1 MINVNTN
8 TSLQGIQ
15 NWENLAKLLE
25 TNSTGN
31 VKNGTIDL
39 DKGQITIT
47 INHGTN
53 TQSVNVSVPNLGT
66 VDGAPDTAA
75 LKTLADKIIAVAT
88 ELSASGSIAA
98 DGTLSAQ
105 LKDAITK
112 LEAALSASGA
122 NPTSAN
128 TVNTSKAL
136 FDLYKL
142 MAIMVEVAQKQRD
155 TSREIRLVENQQVQN
170 SIKQQAADIRSA
182 AIISLGFGIAS
193 AVVSGIM
200 SGLAM
205 YKQGKAFDQQTN
217 AAKNLNTPMENLK
230 TAQLASSPAAAEANL
245 QSVTAKTPQNIIDK
259 VNQQFDAAKTDFVR
273 DITAADTRLRTA
285 EQAQDTAGDELNAIR
300 NQQPPASQE
309 AIQAK
314 VDAYDAASN
323 EVLAAKQNRAS
334 IEKSF
339 FDKLDTQLKANE
351 VEINTKEGLGE
362 DVTALKQENTYLRAY
377 TAKLKA
383 DHASD
388 STKNLDLSVAQ
399 NKYDFA
405 KRAME
410 LDNKYMGS
418 QKMMNRWMGIQQLQ
432 MSLAQMANASGNM
445 ISQMVQAKATMEGAE
460 QTQHNEQLD
469 QIKDLFSQAETV
481 IQAVIQLMQAVL
493 SAENDSLMEAIR
505 A

>member
-8 TSLQGIQ
+8 NGLQGVQ
-15 NWENLAKLLE
+15 NWEKLASMLE
-25 TNSTGN
+25 AGN
-31 VKNGTIDL
+31 TESVKNGTINL

-47 INHGTN
+47 VNDGTG
-53 TQSVNVSVPNLGT
+53 TQSVNVSVPDLGT
-66 VDGAPDTAA
+66 VDGAPDTEA
-75 LKTLADKIIAVAT
+75 LKTLADKIMAVAAA
-88 ELSASGSIAA
+88 LSAPGSVAA
-98 DGTLSAQ
+98 DGTLSAE
-105 LKDAITK
+105 LKDAVSK
-112 LEAALSASGA
+112 LEASLAASGA
-122 NPTSAN
+122 QPTSAN
-128 TVNTSKAL
+128 TVNTSKVL
-136 FDLYKL
+136 FDIYAL
-142 MAIMVEVAQKQRD
+142 MALMVEVAQKQRD

-170 SIKQQAADIRSA
+170 SIRQQAADIRSA

-193 AVVSGIM
+193 AVVSGAM
-200 SGLAM
+200 SAVAM
-205 YKQGKAFDQQTN
+205 YKQGQAYDQQAK
-217 AAKNLNTPMENLK
+217 AATELNTPMENLK
-230 TAQLASSPAAAEANL
+230 SAQLAASPAAAEANL
-245 QSVTAKTPQNIIDK
+245 QSVTAKTPQNIIDRVAQK
-259 VNQQFDAAKTDFVR
+259 FDAAKTDFVR
-273 DITAADTRLRTA
+273 DITAADTRLQTA
-285 EQAQDTAGDELNAIR
+285 EHNQDVAGDELTTIR
-300 NQQPPASQE
+300 NRQPPASAE
-309 AIQAK
+309 EIK
-314 VDAYDAASN
+314 VKADAYDNASD

-351 VEINTKEGLGE
+351 VEIKTKEGLGE

-383 DHASD
+383 SHASD

-410 LDNKYMGS
+410 LDNKFMGS

-445 ISQMVQAKATMEGAE
+445 ISQMVQAQATMEGAE

-493 SAENDSLMEAIR
+493 SAENESLMEAIR

>member
-1 MINVNTN
+1 M
-8 TSLQGIQ
+8 
-15 NWENLAKLLE
+15 
-25 TNSTGN
+25 
-31 VKNGTIDL
+31 
-39 DKGQITIT
+39 
-47 INHGTN
+47 
-53 TQSVNVSVPNLGT
+53 
-66 VDGAPDTAA
+66 
-75 LKTLADKIIAVAT
+75 
-88 ELSASGSIAA
+88 
-98 DGTLSAQ
+98 
-105 LKDAITK
+105 
-112 LEAALSASGA
+112 
-122 NPTSAN
+122 
-128 TVNTSKAL
+128 
-136 FDLYKL
+136 
-142 MAIMVEVAQKQRD
+142 
-155 TSREIRLVENQQVQN
+155 
-170 SIKQQAADIRSA
+170 
-182 AIISLGFGIAS
+182 
-193 AVVSGIM
+193 
-200 SGLAM
+200 
-205 YKQGKAFDQQTN
+205 
-217 AAKNLNTPMENLK
+217 
-230 TAQLASSPAAAEANL
+230 
-245 QSVTAKTPQNIIDK
+245 
-259 VNQQFDAAKTDFVR
+259 
-273 DITAADTRLRTA
+273 
-285 EQAQDTAGDELNAIR
+285 
-300 NQQPPASQE
+300 
-309 AIQAK
+309 
-314 VDAYDAASN
+314 
-323 EVLAAKQNRAS
+323 
-334 IEKSF
+334 
-339 FDKLDTQLKANE
+339 DTQLKANE

>member
-1 MINVNTN
+1 M
-8 TSLQGIQ
+8 
-15 NWENLAKLLE
+15 WC
-25 TNSTGN
+25 
-31 VKNGTIDL
+31 
-39 DKGQITIT
+39 
-47 INHGTN
+47 
-53 TQSVNVSVPNLGT
+53 
-66 VDGAPDTAA
+66 
-75 LKTLADKIIAVAT
+75 
-88 ELSASGSIAA
+88 LSASGSIAA

-170 SIKQQAADIRSA
+170 SIRQQAADIRSA

-259 VNQQFDAAKTDFVR
+259 VNQQFGDAKTDFVR

-314 VDAYDAASN
+314 VDAYDNASN

-410 LDNKYMGS
+410 LDDKYMGS

>member
-47 INHGTN
+47 INDGTN

-170 SIKQQAADIRSA
+170 SIRQQAADIRSA

-259 VNQQFDAAKTDFVR
+259 VNQQFGAAKTDFVR

-285 EQAQDTAGDELNAIR
+285 EQAQDDMEPYEVL
-300 NQQPPASQE
+300 E
-309 AIQAK
+309 AIGRK
-314 VDAYDAASN
+314 RGM
-323 EVLAAKQNRAS
+323 LLRG
-334 IEKSF
+334 
-339 FDKLDTQLKANE
+339 NE
-351 VEINTKEGLGE
+351 VEIKTKQG
-362 DVTALKQENTYLRAY
+362 DPANKQAVADLRKENTYLRAY

>member
-47 INHGTN
+47 INDGTN

-259 VNQQFDAAKTDFVR
+259 VNQQFGAAKTDFVR

-309 AIQAK
+309 RLSM
-314 VDAYDAASN
+314 ASARPN
-323 EVLAAKQNRAS
+323 C
-334 IEKSF
+334 
-339 FDKLDTQLKANE
+339 
-351 VEINTKEGLGE
+351 
-362 DVTALKQENTYLRAY
+362 
-377 TAKLKA
+377 
-383 DHASD
+383 
-388 STKNLDLSVAQ
+388 
-399 NKYDFA
+399 
-405 KRAME
+405 
-410 LDNKYMGS
+410 
-418 QKMMNRWMGIQQLQ
+418 
-432 MSLAQMANASGNM
+432 
-445 ISQMVQAKATMEGAE
+445 
-460 QTQHNEQLD
+460 
-469 QIKDLFSQAETV
+469 
-481 IQAVIQLMQAVL
+481 
-493 SAENDSLMEAIR
+493 
-505 A
+505 